1 MQKTLEQIYNELRYE
16 GKMVTIIVE
25 IGTNHMGDVKVA
37 KQIID
42 IAVDCGADIVKLQRK
57 NVEKIYTKK
66 FLDSYLESPWGT
78 TQREM
83 RLHREFSDKQFK
95 EIADYCKKKKIPWF
109 VSCWD
114 IESQIHMRKFKTK
127 YNKVASAMI
136 IHKELLEE
144 IAKEKKY
151 TFISTG
157 MSEMKDI
164 ENAVKIFK
172 KYKCPFELMH
182 CNSAYPIAD
191 NEANLKLILTLK
203 KKFKCKVG
211 YSGHEIGATNV
222 SIPAVMMGATS
233 IERHVTVSRTN
244 YGYDQAASLEKE
256 GLRKLVRDIRILDK
270 IMGDGKKKIWASE
283 KPNIKKLRQILT

>member
-1 MQKTLEQIYNELRYE
+1 
-16 GKMVTIIVE
+16 MVTIIVE

-66 FLDSYLESPWGT
+66 FLDSDLESPWGT

-191 NEANLKLILTLK
+191 NEANLNLILTLK

-222 SIPAVMMGATS
+222 SVPAVMMGATS
-233 IERHVTVSRTN
+233 IERHVTVSRTY
-244 YGYDQAASLEKE
+244 YGYDQSASLEKE

>member
-1 MQKTLEQIYNELRYE
+1 
-16 GKMVTIIVE
+16 MVTIIVE

-95 EIADYCKKKKIPWF
+95 EIANYCKKKKIPWF

-144 IAKEKKY
+144 IAKERKY

-172 KYKCPFELMH
+172 KHKCPFELMH

-191 NEANLKLILTLK
+191 NEANLNLILTLK

-222 SIPAVMMGATS
+222 SVPAVMMGATS
-233 IERHVTVSRTN
+233 IERHVTVSRTY
-244 YGYDQAASLEKE
+244 YGYDQSASLEKE

>member
-1 MQKTLEQIYNELRYE
+1 
-16 GKMVTIIVE
+16 MVTIIVE
-25 IGTNHMGDVKVA
+25 IGTNHMGDVNVA

-42 IAVDCGADIVKLQRK
+42 IAVDSGANIVKLQRK

-95 EIADYCKKKKIPWF
+95 EIANYCKKKKIPWF

-114 IESQIHMRKFKTK
+114 VESQIHMRKFKTK

-136 IHKELLEE
+136 IHKDLLEE
-144 IAKEKKY
+144 IAKERKY

-172 KYKCPFELMH
+172 KHKCPFELMH

-191 NEANLKLILTLK
+191 DEANLKLIPILK

-222 SIPAVMMGATS
+222 SVPAVMMGASS

>member
-1 MQKTLEQIYNELRYE
+1 
-16 GKMVTIIVE
+16 MVTIIVE
-25 IGTNHMGDVKVA
+25 IGTNHMGDVNVA

-42 IAVDCGADIVKLQRK
+42 IAVDSGANIVKLQRK

-95 EIADYCKKKKIPWF
+95 EIANYCKKKKIPWF

-114 IESQIHMRKFKTK
+114 VESQIHMRKFKTK

-172 KYKCPFELMH
+172 KHKCPFELMH

-191 NEANLKLILTLK
+191 DEANLKLIPILK

-222 SIPAVMMGATS
+222 SVPAVMMGASS

>member
-1 MQKTLEQIYNELRYE
+1 
-16 GKMVTIIVE
+16 MVTIIVE
-25 IGTNHMGDVKVA
+25 IGTNHMGDVNVA
-37 KQIID
+37 KRIID
-42 IAVDCGADIVKLQRK
+42 IAVDSGADIVKFQRK

-66 FLDSYLESPWGT
+66 FLDSYLESPWGN

-95 EIADYCKKKKIPWF
+95 EIDNYCKKKKIPWF

-136 IHKELLEE
+136 IHKKLLEE

-182 CNSAYPIAD
+182 CNSAYPISN
-191 NEANLKLILTLK
+191 NEVNLKLIPMLK

-222 SIPAVMMGATS
+222 SVPAVMMGASS
-233 IERHVTVSRTN
+233 IERHVTASRTN

-256 GLRKLVRDIRILDK
+256 GLRKLVRDIRVLDK